1 MAKSKFIKKLT
12 SPIVVLN
19 ILALLVFCLLL
30 WFGSQIWMNYYTH
43 HGEGIEVPELVGM
56 KVIDAEAELEDL
68 QLEALIVDSIY
79 DKQKPA
85 GIILDQKPVAGAT
98 VKSGR
103 QIYLIVNKNAMDKQ
117 PLPSIIGNCTQQQ
130 AREILYKNG
139 FIVSNTEYSYGERDM
154 VLGVKAN
161 GLSIHNGQYI
171 SPDKP
176 LTLVVGQ
183 NMMESNEYS
192 RDYEDI
198 NAEDAPEIWEDEELI
213 F

>member
-1 MAKSKFIKKLT
+1 MAKSKFIEKLT
-12 SPIVVLN
+12 SPMVVLN
-19 ILALLVFCLLL
+19 ILALLVFGIML

-43 HGEGIEVPELVGM
+43 HGEYIEVPELAGM
-56 KVIDAEAELEDL
+56 KVDDAESELEAIQL
-68 QLEALIVDSIY
+68 QALIIDSIY

-85 GIILDQKPVAGAT
+85 GIILDQKPAAGAE

-103 QIYLIVNKNAMDKQ
+103 QIYLTVNKSAMDKQ

-139 FIVSNTEYSYGERDM
+139 FIVSNTEYTYGEKDM
-154 VLGVKAN
+154 VLGIKSN
-161 GLSIHNGQYI
+161 GLSLHNGQYI

-198 NAEDAPEIWEDEELI
+198 NAEETIEDWSDEELI